1 MKDQLKALKII
12 HLALSASVVSAYIF
26 MTNLESIKT
35 IFNVSIDSTEDYIF
49 ILLPIAA
56 FIIGNFIFKF
66 MLKSVDKKTSEA
78 SVFNSFQTA
87 SIARWAVLEGTAFIV
102 LFMKPEFIISGIV
115 IIIYLFLLMPTEE
128 KFKKEIN
135 ALQL

>member
-12 HLALSASVVSAYIF
+12 HLALCASVISTYIF

-78 SVFNSFQTA
+78 SVFNNFQTA

>member
-12 HLALSASVVSAYIF
+12 HLALCASVISAYIF

-78 SVFNSFQTA
+78 SVFNNFQTA
-87 SIARWAVLEGTAFIV
+87 SIVRWAVLEGTAFIV

>member
-66 MLKSVDKKTSEA
+66 MLKSVDKKASEA

-135 ALQL
+135 ALQQ

>member
-1 MKDQLKALKII
+1 M
-12 HLALSASVVSAYIF
+12 
-26 MTNLESIKT
+26 
-35 IFNVSIDSTEDYIF
+35 
-49 ILLPIAA
+49 
-56 FIIGNFIFKF
+56 
-66 MLKSVDKKTSEA
+66 
-78 SVFNSFQTA
+78 
-87 SIARWAVLEGTAFIV
+87 AVLEGTAFIV